1 MNRMTANTSTASQQ
15 LSQLGFRF
23 NRSGAHISRTMML
36 DELTDLLA
44 YVDQPE
50 ADKSDYAFAI
60 KEENCLGK
68 RSRITRTLTHKHLVE
83 LYALERDNTL
93 FRTLLYFWNRDVQG
107 RPLLALM
114 CAYARDPVL
123 RPTARFI
130 LNVPKGER
138 VTRESLEA
146 FIDNIEPN
154 RFSPVTLTST
164 AQHINS
170 TWTKSGHLRG
180 QARKVRAAAN
190 PTAGSVAYAIFLS
203 FLTGARG
210 PALLQTEY
218 AKLLDCAFG
227 KAAELAEEASRRGWI
242 VFKRMGDVI
251 EAQFPN
257 LLTHE
262 QLERLREQN

>member
-1 MNRMTANTSTASQQ
+1 M
-15 LSQLGFRF
+15 SQLGFRF
-23 NRSGAHISRTMML
+23 KRSGAHISRTMML
-36 DELTDLLA
+36 DELTNLLA

-50 ADKSDYAFAI
+50 ADKRDYAFAI
-60 KEENCLGK
+60 KEDNCLGK
-68 RSRITRTLTHKHLVE
+68 RSRINRLLTYKHLVE
-83 LYALERDNTL
+83 LYALERGNTL
-93 FRTLLYFWNRDVQG
+93 FQALLYFWKRDVQG

-138 VTRESLEA
+138 VTRESLET

-154 RFSPVTLTST
+154 RFSPVTLMST

-180 QARKVRAAAN
+180 QARKVRTAAN
-190 PTAGSVAYAIFLS
+190 PTAGSVAYALFLG

-210 PALLQTEY
+210 QELLQTEY
-218 AKLLDCAFG
+218 AKLLDCAPG
-227 KAAELAEEASRRGWI
+227 KAIELAEEASRKSWI
-242 VFKRMGDVI
+242 VFKRVGSVI

-257 LLTHE
+257 LITHE
-262 QLERLREQN
+262 QLERFREQN